1 MNVNSV
7 TITIDGYG
15 NDAMVNDRTGETIK
29 ILKELVER
37 LESGDGIVSNFDGLR
52 LRDSNGNTVGEVE
65 VDWDEDDEDEDY
77 EPDDYDDSMDG
88 DHESGLASAGWG
100 TDEDYG
106 GGCDQL

>member
-7 TITIDGYG
+7 TITINNYE

-29 ILKELVER
+29 ILKGLVER

-52 LRDSNGNTVGEVE
+52 LVDSNGNSVGEVE
-65 VDWDEDDEDEDY
+65 VDWDEEDY
-77 EPDDYDDSMDG
+77 DEYDYDDSMDG

-106 GGCDQL
+106 YFGGGEDW